1 MRIIVAVKQVR
12 MTYARTGMDPETHFL
27 ASEDSVCRIN
37 PYDEVAIE
45 LALRLKESQG
55 EGDVIILTLG
65 PIIAEEELRRCM
77 AMGADDIYQIQPENR
92 VDDPWQKSRLIAM
105 AAKDLAADLVLCG
118 KESLDRRN
126 GQVGAFIAHNL
137 NFPFVSAVTEISI
150 KENGPLRVQRSA
162 GRGLREKIECPFP
175 AVLSVDLGT
184 HAPRI
189 PTYEA
194 KRAARIRPVRVLRY
208 PVEIPD
214 AKTVSRNISQPR
226 PRPKRVPTPDSR
238 LTAFDR
244 TDQLLMGS
252 GIEKKGTILRGDTGS
267 QVQGIVAF
275 LKEHGFLKSKKSTK
289 KD

>member
-1 MRIIVAVKQVR
+1 M
-12 MTYARTGMDPETHFL
+12 
-27 ASEDSVCRIN
+27 
-37 PYDEVAIE
+37 
-45 LALRLKESQG
+45 
-55 EGDVIILTLG
+55 
-65 PIIAEEELRRCM
+65 
-77 AMGADDIYQIQPENR
+77 
-92 VDDPWQKSRLIAM
+92 
-105 AAKDLAADLVLCG
+105 
-118 KESLDRRN
+118 
-126 GQVGAFIAHNL
+126 
-137 NFPFVSAVTEISI
+137 
-150 KENGPLRVQRSA
+150 
-162 GRGLREKIECPFP
+162 
-175 AVLSVDLGT
+175 
-184 HAPRI
+184 
-189 PTYEA
+189 
-194 KRAARIRPVRVLRY
+194 RY